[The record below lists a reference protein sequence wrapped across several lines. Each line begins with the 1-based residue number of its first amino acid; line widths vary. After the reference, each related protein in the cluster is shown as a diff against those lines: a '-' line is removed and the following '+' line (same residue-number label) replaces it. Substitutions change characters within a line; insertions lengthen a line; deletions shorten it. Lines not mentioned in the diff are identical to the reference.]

1 MENNPKKVAKTDAKK
16 VNENIESIAPTD
28 QELLMIDALLDVS
41 NSSKIDESEVHKLYQ
56 EIFTTQDFEKE
67 GFDHYSSSLI
77 DDNQIESI
85 LKLRTVV
92 KSYELSKKPVLPLP
106 EALES
111 AVSRYFAAEFKS
123 QERAIETVAKKSV
136 GSLILKLGTG
146 LELISS
152 ALSDLEPVFVTV
164 AQTRRSGEDQ
174 QRLSMKEPIKGGGLI
189 EYSILRS
196 TEDTVMVTLLFQEL
210 LQPLTVKL
218 SENGRT
224 ISSQT
229 VSDESGRIHFDGL
242 YTGEYRIDMSGSI
255 DRSFTLHLMGATA

>member
-1 MENNPKKVAKTDAKK
+1 MENKPKKAAKK
-16 VNENIESIAPTD
+16 VNENIDFIAPTD
-28 QELLMIDALLDVS
+28 QELLMIDALFEVS
-41 NSSKIDESEVHKLYQ
+41 NSLEIDESEVYRLYQ
-56 EIFTTQDFEKE
+56 EFFTTQDTEKE
-67 GFDHYSSSLI
+67 GFDDYSSSSI
-77 DDNQIESI
+77 DDNYIESI
-85 LKLRTVV
+85 LKLGTVI
-92 KSYELSKKPVLPLP
+92 KSYELSKKPMLPLP

-111 AVSRYFAAEFKS
+111 AVSRYFAAEMNS
-123 QERAIETVAKKSV
+123 QEKTVKTVAKKSV

-218 SENGRT
+218 SENGRP

-229 VSDESGRIHFDGL
+229 VSDQSGRIHFDGL

-255 DRSFTLHLMGATA
+255 ERSFTLHLIGATA